1 MFKKNI
7 FAGIVV
13 LILLAGNI
21 YLSLQYISV
30 NKQLQQLKNQNM
42 DSTSV
47 RAQAALVLKEYLN
60 VVLNIQGTTSSD
72 DRLKLESDLIQLKDP
87 NITAEWK
94 SFVGSKDAKIS
105 QTNAVKL
112 IGLLEDKMT
121 Q

>member
-1 MFKKNI
+1 MFRKNI
-7 FAGIVV
+7 FAGIIV

-21 YLSLQYISV
+21 YLSLGYISV
-30 NKQLQQLKNQNM
+30 NKQLEQLKNQNV
-42 DSTSV
+42 DNTSIH
-47 RAQAALVLKEYLN
+47 AAAALVLKEYLN
-60 VVLNIQGTTSSD
+60 VVLNIQGKTSSD
-72 DRLKLESDLIQLKDP
+72 DRIKLESDLIQLKDP

-94 SFVGSKDAKIS
+94 TFIASKDAKIS